1 MNRPSLT
8 ADAMDLREAGRG
20 FLWITGAK
28 IWFLVTA
35 TFSSL
40 AFPRLFGDP
49 VLYGQYRVVSG
60 VLNVVTMVIIGGTV
74 QAVSRLTSEVG
85 AGPAAVRKVALRVV
99 AVLFVPVGL
108 AGLLGAGWLARG
120 LLRDEALAGPIR
132 AASGVVIAYAFY
144 AVLVGVLN
152 GRRFFARQAVL
163 DMTFSTLKTASMVA
177 VAFWTGSVTGTFGAF
192 AASAAAVLG
201 LALWVGRDP
210 GPPGGNRVP
219 TARDLLHYLVPLGGY
234 ALVLNLLLQADVI
247 ALKAFLGAVAE
258 GPEGVGRASA
268 VAGIYGAAR
277 NVSLLPYQA
286 VISLTFV
293 VFPLVSRA
301 ASAGR
306 TEAAGRTGSG
316 ALRLASVLSFGAVAL
331 LGAAPRPL
339 LGLLFGPA
347 FRDGADTLPWL
358 LGGGALMAVTSVG
371 NAVLASSGRPSAPLW
386 GGLAALVVLAL
397 GLGAGLPWSGIDPA
411 RVAAG
416 SVVAAALCGSA
427 VTGVLMRRAF
437 GTLPWTRTFG
447 ASALGALGAIL
458 AARTV
463 PLDSPAAIT
472 GVAVLAFG
480 AILIGGRGLGPEDGR
495 LLWRALRRR
504 TPGGPPG
511 A

>member
-1 MNRPSLT
+1 VSHPAGTEEAR
-8 ADAMDLREAGRG
+8 DLREAGRG

-28 IWFLVTA
+28 VWFLVTA
-35 TFSSL
+35 TVSSL

-85 AGPAAVRKVALRVV
+85 SGPGAVRRVGLRV
-99 AVLFVPVGL
+99 ATALFVPVGL
-108 AGLLGAGWLARG
+108 AGLLGAGWLARV

-144 AVLVGVLN
+144 AVIVGVLN
-152 GRRFFARQAVL
+152 GRRFFARQAAL

-177 VAFWTGSVTGTFGAF
+177 VVAWTGSVTGAFGAF

-201 LALWVGRDP
+201 LALWMGRVSEASGP
-210 GPPGGNRVP
+210 GDRTPGV
-219 TARDLLHYLVPLGGY
+219 RDLLHYLVPLGGY

-247 ALKAFLGAVAE
+247 ALKAFLGAVGE
-258 GPEGVGRASA
+258 GPEGASA
-268 VAGIYGAAR
+268 VAGVYGAAR

-301 ASAGR
+301 TSAGEV
-306 TEAAGRTGSG
+306 EAAGRTASG
-316 ALRLASVLSFGAVAL
+316 ALRLASVLSFGAVAV
-331 LGAAPRPL
+331 LGAAPGPL

-347 FRDGADTLPWL
+347 FRAGAETLPWL

-371 NAVLASSGRPSAPLW
+371 NAVLASSGRPAAPLW
-386 GGLAALVVLAL
+386 SGLVSLVVLAL
-397 GLGAGLPWSGIDPA
+397 GLGAGLPLSGIDPS

-416 SVVAAALCGSA
+416 SVVAAALCGTL
-427 VTGVLMRRAF
+427 VTGSWVRRSF
-437 GTLPWTRTFG
+437 GDLPWLRTFWV
-447 ASALGALGAIL
+447 AALGALGASL
-458 AARTV
+458 ASLAV
-463 PLDSPAAIT
+463 PSEWPIGAT
-472 GVAVLAFG
+472 GIAVLVFLG
-480 AILIGGRGLGPEDGR
+480 ILLGGRGVVPEDGR
-495 LLWRALRRR
+495 LLRQGFRRR
-504 TPGGPPG
+504 PPAAPPG
-511 A
+511 E